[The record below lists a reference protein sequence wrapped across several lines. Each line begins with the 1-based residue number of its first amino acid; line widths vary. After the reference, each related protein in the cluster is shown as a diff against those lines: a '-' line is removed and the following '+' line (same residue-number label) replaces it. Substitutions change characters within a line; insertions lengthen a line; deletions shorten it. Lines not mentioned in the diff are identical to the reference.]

1 MKVPDW
7 VIFATAPPM
16 GSKPQLFRL
25 YAAGLAC
32 TVVGAWLTEVSG
44 SLVPLALGASVTLM
58 CTVQVVKSIL
68 GRPAARSDSR

>member
-16 GSKPQLFRL
+16 GSKPQLFLL

-32 TVVGAWLTEVSG
+32 TLVGAWFTEISG
-44 SLVPLALGASVTLM
+44 SFVPLALGASATLM
-58 CTVQVVKSIL
+58 CTVQVIKSI
-68 GRPAARSDSR
+68 RSKPAARSDSR